1 VARPLRICTGITASP
16 LRCHRHFRT
25 CELVVSIV
33 ERGSSRRAVNAAQSR
48 HHSADSARRA
58 LIPPVGIPG
67 RVEDVYSVIRRR
79 RRGTVSATGLLIA
92 LTAFGVLS
100 MHSVTATTSMSGGH
114 APMAAVF
121 PVDNSIPVAFGEHR
135 CPSVHQMMHPCA
147 GTVTS
152 WPASTAP
159 TTSVGIEPVA
169 AAADGIGGRTES
181 TLGRAPPWAMWV
193 LDKSVILRV

>member
-1 VARPLRICTGITASP
+1 M
-16 LRCHRHFRT
+16 
-25 CELVVSIV
+25 
-33 ERGSSRRAVNAAQSR
+33 
-48 HHSADSARRA
+48 
-58 LIPPVGIPG
+58 
-67 RVEDVYSVIRRR
+67 YSVIRRR